1 MCKAFPANKTGG
13 VNILTGLAYVSNLQ
27 TRKVIAEGEER
38 GNQWAVVRCE
48 DKLLY
53 SGRAT
58 DRFVIADIYKA
69 MTAGGGCGTSSASP
83 CCLA

>member
-1 MCKAFPANKTGG
+1 
-13 VNILTGLAYVSNLQ
+13 LQ
-27 TRKVIAEGEER
+27 TRKLIAEGEER

-58 DRFVIADIYKA
+58 DKLLYS
-69 MTAGGGCGTSSASP
+69 GSAR
-83 CCLA
+83 